1 MDKIDTKG
9 PFLNFINKRIQL
21 DDKKSEHILK
31 LVHYQQALKNTMLV
45 QPGEICKKFYYIV
58 SGGIRIY
65 YVTPEGREKTRV
77 VLFENSPFTAFLSF
91 ITARPSAELIEVLED
106 SHFAVMTRDD
116 FFKLVDEMPEWST
129 FYRKMLERTF
139 VYQHT
144 RLEQLATLSAGQRYK
159 IVLHE
164 SPHFVQ
170 RLSNRILA
178 SYLDITQ
185 ETLSRLKSK

>member
-1 MDKIDTKG
+1 M
-9 PFLNFINKRIQL
+9 QL
-21 DDKKSEHILK
+21 DDKKIERILK
-31 LVHYQQALKNTMLV
+31 FVRYQQISKNTILV
-45 QPGEICKKFYYIV
+45 QQGEICKKFYYII

-65 YVTPEGREKTRV
+65 YVTPQGKEKTRL
-77 VLFENSPFTAFLSF
+77 VLFENSPFTAFNSF
-91 ITARPSAELIEVLED
+91 ITARPSVELIEVLED

-116 FFKLVDEMPEWST
+116 FFHMVDEMPEWST

-144 RLEQLATLSAGQRYK
+144 RLEQLATLSAGERYK